1 MAIVLSSVTSTR
13 VERGD
18 APRPVRGWWKEWQA
32 LTHGLPVV
40 RALVCASLVAA
51 ASAGQRAV
59 IPRKDLKPGEVAV
72 TKPGNYAEA
81 GKTYV
86 LTSDIA
92 SEGTPI
98 YLGKDVTLDLN
109 GHTITYAAGP
119 YEHVPNYGF
128 EEGLKGWDTSRAPGA
143 KVVSADI
150 RPMIGKSICELPE
163 GQELISPTIT
173 LPVADRAYYA
183 MCAVATREMAVTIN
197 VDDERG
203 QPVDCKFR
211 FGDKVRPA
219 CPEER
224 RSPKLGGGVVFALVF
239 GKPAGKYRIR
249 VKAEKGNCLID
260 EVDIRPA
267 LDVGVGVVQDIRPWA
282 YYKCILDGDSTAF
295 FNIYGK
301 DKALGIPVVAGPG
314 TVTIR
319 NGVIRSGTVG
329 IRSWAVQS
337 TAKDVLVRL
346 ENVKVVASGINTN
359 AADIVKAEI
368 KDCRFEVDTPFIIN
382 RHDQTAV
389 AVNLGQGTEI
399 AGNEFLGGQGCL
411 NPGADAAVHDN
422 LFVNNQTV
430 TNHYSISCGRSGNR
444 IFNNRFEPIQ
454 GAGIYVSGRNH
465 DVHHNTFQIA
475 TAPPNCEYRYS
486 DWSQNAI
493 RMSDYDRDPGSP
505 GSCFDNRVHHNTIH
519 VTGRPFPQF
528 DRYVPAVYAFHYSC
542 GGGTNAIHDNEIVVE
557 CLDPK
562 SNVAIT
568 GLFISGAVKS
578 GAEWFNNRITSNV
591 PAIWLGGRY
600 GPSRFHRLYNNTI
613 VKAPNAPADFVPIKI
628 GWWKY
633 TTNDTEF
640 YSNKFEN
647 CTFGIATEGTGT
659 PTYLVGWTLTV
670 KVADAQGQ
678 PVKAAEVAIVS
689 DADGKEVA
697 RARTDEKGL
706 VKAML
711 AEYRVNGKERAACSG
726 YTIKAGGKE
735 RKVTLGQ
742 DVEVLIQP

>member
-1 MAIVLSSVTSTR
+1 MIRDIAWAFALSCMTSATAAWAGYKPVT
-13 VERGD
+13 
-18 APRPVRGWWKEWQA
+18 PRN
-32 LTHGLPVV
+32 
-40 RALVCASLVAA
+40 
-51 ASAGQRAV
+51 
-59 IPRKDLKPGEVAV
+59 DLKPDEIAV
-72 TKPGNYAEA
+72 TRPGNYAEA

-86 LTSDIA
+86 LMSDVS

-109 GHTITYAAGP
+109 GHTLTYAAAK
-119 YEHVPNYGF
+119 YEHVPNYSF
-128 EEGLKGWDTSRAPGA
+128 EEGLEGWDLSRAPGA
-143 KVVSADI
+143 RTVSADV
-150 RPMIGKSICELPE
+150 RPMIGKTICELPE
-163 GQELISPTIT
+163 GQELLSKYIT

-183 MCAVATREMAVTIN
+183 MCAVATDKMAVTIN
-197 VDDERG
+197 VDDEQG
-203 QPVDCKFR
+203 NPVDCKFR

-219 CPEER
+219 CPEVR
-224 RSPKLGGGVVFALVF
+224 RSPKLGGGVVFALLF

-249 VKAEKGNCLID
+249 VKAEKGDCLID

-267 LDVGVGVVQDIRPWA
+267 LDVGVGIVQDIRPWA
-282 YYKCILDGDSTAF
+282 YYKCVLDGDSTAF
-295 FNIYGK
+295 FNIYQK
-301 DKALGIPVVAGPG
+301 EKVLGVPVVAGPG

-368 KDCRFEVDTPFIIN
+368 KDCRFEIDTPFIIN

-411 NPGADAAVHDN
+411 NPGADAVVHDN
-422 LFVNNQTV
+422 LFVNHQTV
-430 TNHYSISCGRSGNR
+430 TNHYSIACGRRGNR
-444 IFNNRFEPIQ
+444 VYNNRFEPTQ
-454 GAGIYVSGRNH
+454 GAGIYIGGQDHEVYG
-465 DVHHNTFQIA
+465 NTFTISS
-475 TAPPNCEYRYS
+475 APPNCEYRYS

-505 GSCFDNRVHHNTIH
+505 GSCFNNRVHHNKIH
-519 VTGRPFPQF
+519 ITGKAFPQY

-542 GGGTNAIHDNEIVVE
+542 GGGTNYIVDNEIVVD

-578 GAEWFNNRITSNV
+578 GADWFNNRITSNV

-600 GPSRFHRLYNNTI
+600 GPSRYNRIVDNTI
-613 VKAPNAPADFVPIKI
+613 IKAPNAPADFQPIKI

-633 TTNDTEF
+633 TTTDTEF

-647 CTFGIATEGTGT
+647 CSFGIALDGTGT
-659 PTYLVGWTLTV
+659 PSYLVGWTLTV
-670 KVADAQGQ
+670 KVTDAQGQ
-678 PVKAAEVAIVS
+678 PVKDAEVAIFS
-689 DADGKEVA
+689 DADGKEAA

-711 AEYRVNGKERAACSG
+711 PEYRVNGQEKKACSG
-726 YTIKAGGKE
+726 YTVKAAGKE
-735 RKVTLGQ
+735 TKVSLTQ
-742 DVEVLIQP
+742 DSEVAIQR